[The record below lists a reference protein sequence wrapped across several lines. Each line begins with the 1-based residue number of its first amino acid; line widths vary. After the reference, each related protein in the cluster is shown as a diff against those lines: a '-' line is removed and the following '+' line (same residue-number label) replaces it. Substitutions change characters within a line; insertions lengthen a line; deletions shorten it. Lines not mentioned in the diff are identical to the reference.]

1 MRKYSL
7 TYILY
12 MEEGEIFGEKFL
24 DEVTKPNKAL
34 YTPGGVP
41 PFILNYKPINQVIIV
56 FCKFT
61 LYV

>member
-1 MRKYSL
+1 
-7 TYILY
+7 

-34 YTPGGVP
+34 YTPGGGY
-41 PFILNYKPINQVIIV
+41 PFILKHKPINQVIIV